1 MNRARSPNNDTSFD
15 SEETERQNASP
26 TFIRGLGTALKKL
39 DTLKE
44 MKNQRDI
51 AEKEGKGQEVKNDAA
66 PFSPKGMIYLPNGNR
81 NP

>member
-1 MNRARSPNNDTSFD
+1 MNRAGSPNNDTSFD

-26 TFIRGLGTALKKL
+26 TFIRGLGTALKQL

-51 AEKEGKGQEVKNDAA
+51 AEKEGEGQKVKNDAA
-66 PFSPKGMIYLPNGNR
+66 PFSPKSMIYFPYGNR

>member
-1 MNRARSPNNDTSFD
+1 MNRAGSPNNDTSFD
-15 SEETERQNASP
+15 SEETERQNTPP
-26 TFIRGLGTALKKL
+26 TYIRGLGTALKEL

-51 AEKEGKGQEVKNDAA
+51 AEKEGEGQEVKNDAA